1 MAREIDGKNTGRGA
15 GQIDDSQNYLGG
27 LTSAGIKR
35 KQSAVIYDILSE
47 GPIEGLAT
55 EDARSIFLNGVPV
68 ITNDTTQEETTKN
81 IEFKS
86 SDVTYVASTNV
97 VTDNESSNNL
107 FTNMSS
113 TETRYI
119 RIHKAGK
126 EFSSSIIT
134 KQGSNVVTIK
144 SGSSDTF
151 TSSDLYDHDFHSTDS
166 KVPLDRFLRIPGA
179 GLDGAEL
186 VARIK
191 EIVNTKKVIIDDV
204 AFVAVTDVTAHLDLV
219 QQVTKTNDT
228 SGAVVNGGSN
238 NLNANHRN
246 VTNERARLS
255 VDDTFTEESRTNF
268 KKFSWRLQTGELTQ
282 EFLPTPVGIGSS
294 AITFNGSKTAL
305 NQVTPGSSGSGY
317 PENGADGFKF
327 STSNASDANAMPN
340 GDASAF
346 AKSASQLGVSNPG
359 EVDHIKII
367 IGFDRLIGADT
378 ETGQSKPSR
387 AEFRITFQHSNDG
400 GSSFIDEVVFGE
412 AGDLSANIEN
422 IGVKPASTSN
432 PAGRKYDRSGFLE
445 EGTSSGFIR
454 QTTNTP
460 FNLVY
465 SFDTEQFQPFDDFNV
480 KIERL
485 DAVNFFK
492 DGNQHNNACFLS
504 AIECIIEDKLSYPY
518 TAYSSVII
526 GAEDFQTIPNRSY
539 DLRGVKVK
547 VPTNYFPRDE
557 LDSNGVRRTTASYT
571 RNNTTGADTGSE
583 QDWNGNFRG
592 DKKTFTSATDVNY
605 DLVYT
610 DNPVWIFLDLL
621 THNRYGIGKFIDP
634 DFDLSLIDKYKLF
647 QIAKFCDEL
656 VPDGKGGTEPRFTCN
671 VYLNKQEESL
681 KLLNDF
687 LSVFRGILIWQN
699 GLIGL
704 NSNRQSGAVYTFG
717 KSNVLEGSFQ
727 YQSSSYR
734 LRTNQVRVTWN
745 DPENSYKQA
754 VEIVEDYDAIANTGR
769 IIIKDV
775 VAYGCTSQGQA
786 HRYGKWHLFTEQID
800 NEVVAFKTSINAGF
814 LNPGDII
821 NVQDADRED
830 VKFSGRVNTASSTTN
845 ITLDRDVSLTG
856 SGNSFLNLIFPSG
869 GAYLSQPKATI
880 NSTTYEAGDLV
891 LLDESGNAIDTLEKS
906 VKVLDDSGNQVL
918 LQWSEYSRVET
929 KQISS
934 ISNNNQVVV
943 ASAFSS
949 VPNSEVIWSIFEE
962 LADGS
967 NTAGSTK
974 QYMVIA
980 LEEGEDKI
988 FDISA
993 TPYNPEKYDLVDR
1006 GYVIPNVPKVLTPPQ
1021 KVDAVPKPSSLT
1033 LTPQLATNSGFSGTS
1048 DAVAFNGYDLLVS
1061 WTHPLDS
1068 DGNIYSFINQYE
1080 IEINMQSSRS
1090 RDNVVDTIFV
1100 DGNTSSITL
1109 PNLAPGVSKVAV
1121 RLLNSAGHVSY
1132 FARAKINFNPE
1143 KFLISMNSIG
1153 AKNSTPIPV
1162 GGTISKPQVLT
1173 TTSGL
1178 VTIGESTG
1186 YSYSHPFKNS
1196 VTTYGSGTS
1205 INQQSFSSLADGES
1219 GFLLIDDSASDLKAI
1234 KIIEDNTA
1242 ENAQGVKQKYS
1253 YFGEVGASND
1263 DIVSASGTVTVA
1275 LDSSEVVGSSTAF
1288 TTDYAPGENI
1298 IIGAAGTSRFIAS
1311 ISFIESD
1318 TKLFMTQVSP
1328 RAYSGTSIFKH
1339 NLRLSSFNDAIISKI
1354 TRTNSS
1360 SYSIERFTSETQF
1373 QKTVQ
1378 LFKLNDSTFGTT
1390 TAGTFAEPTNGVES
1404 GWSTTQPALS
1414 SNGDEVYMVQ
1424 RTFTSDGASPQDS
1437 SWSSPVV
1444 VAKRTDGAAG
1454 SAGLRQ
1460 VQGYLYYEK
1469 TTNTGVAP
1477 STPGSTTY
1485 TFSTGDIDGGSG
1497 ATEVLALADT
1507 SATDKWTN
1515 SPRTQ
1520 DVGSTSSFWT
1530 VRYSGG
1536 ESSAGSSTCTVSYST
1551 IVAQTAFTG
1560 VVTFSGGTT
1569 FQEDGS
1575 NIFDITSI
1583 DGGNIQTG
1591 TIVAL
1596 GTVRTGTIRSN
1607 DHSGTGDGSGFSSDG
1622 TQINLS
1628 DGSIS
1633 SQKFRV
1639 ASNGDAVFAGE
1650 LSAASGTFGGALS
1663 GGTISIGSSNNIF
1676 KADSNGIYLGNATF
1690 SSAPFRVT
1698 PAGAV
1703 TSTSGTIGGFT
1714 IGSTISA
1721 TNILLDPSTPKITL
1735 GSKATLTDSNT
1746 GLYLGTDGLA
1756 LGASSVFK
1764 VTNAGVLTATDANIT
1779 GTIVASDLTVNDA
1792 TVTGTFVGATN
1803 LQDKA
1808 AGAFAAFARDAVT
1821 IGDSGEGGSFIE
1833 VISFGTSGGGNQ
1845 SAFVA
1850 GEAGTYSAFYS
1861 GNLVDADENI
1871 TGDDGADILMQVF
1884 SDTNNAMNT
1893 SKTMRLYANRGMG
1906 FTVATVFTAAA
1917 SESFQI
1923 RVFVKENNG
1932 LTANAFVDNNFLQV
1946 MRITKGQ

>member
-1 MAREIDGKNTGRGA
+1 MAREVDGKNTGRGA

-204 AFVAVTDVTAHLDLV
+204 AFAAVTDVTAHLDLV

-228 SGAVVNGGSN
+228 SGAVVNGASN
-238 NLNANHRN
+238 DLNPNHRN

-255 VDDTFTEESRTNF
+255 IDDTFTEESRTNF

-294 AITFNGSKTAL
+294 AVTFNGNKTAL

-412 AGDLSANIEN
+412 AGDLSADIEN

-754 VEIVEDYDAIANTGR
+754 VEIVEDYDSIANTGR

-943 ASAFSS
+943 SSAFSS

-980 LEEGEDKI
+980 LEEGEDKV

-1006 GYVIPNVPKVLTPPQ
+1006 GYVIPDVPKVLTPPQ

-1033 LTPQLATNSGFSGTS
+1033 LTPQLGTNSGFSGTN

-1100 DGNTSSITL
+1100 DGNTSSIIL

-1186 YSYSHPFKNS
+1186 YNYSHPFKNS
-1196 VTTYGSGTS
+1196 VTTYGSDTS

-1311 ISFIESD
+1311 ISFIESN

-1360 SYSIERFTSETQF
+1360 SYSIERFTTETQF

-1390 TAGTFAEPTNGVES
+1390 TAGTFADPTNGVES

-1444 VAKRTDGAAG
+1444 VASRTDGSPG
-1454 SAGLRQ
+1454 SPGNNGLRQ

-1469 TTNTGVAP
+1469 TSNVGVAP

-1536 ESSAGSSTCTVSYST
+1536 ETSAGSSTCTVSYST
-1551 IVAQTAFTG
+1551 IVKQTAFTG
-1560 VVTFSGGTT
+1560 VVTFSGRTT

-1575 NIFDITSI
+1575 DIFDTTSI

-1690 SSAPFRVT
+1690 GSAPFRVTPAGVLTSTSGTVGGFTLGSTSLTAGSGSSRVSLDTSNGIHLGNDSFGSAPFRVT
-1698 PAGAV
+1698 PAGALTTTSIDV
-1703 TSTSGTIGGFT
+1703 TGAGQIIGIGNMKSNAPGTMKVFTTGPITIGNPSST
-1714 IGSTISA
+1714 NDQEGSA
-1721 TNILLDPSTPKITL
+1721 P
-1735 GSKATLTDSNT
+1735 
-1746 GLYLGTDGLA
+1746 
-1756 LGASSVFK
+1756 
-1764 VTNAGVLTATDANIT
+1764 
-1779 GTIVASDLTVNDA
+1779 
-1792 TVTGTFVGATN
+1792 
-1803 LQDKA
+1803 
-1808 AGAFAAFARDAVT
+1808 
-1821 IGDSGEGGSFIE
+1821 FIE
-1833 VISFGTSGGGNQ
+1833 VISFGTDGSNSSLSIAAQYVNQ
-1845 SAFVA
+1845 GSFTAA
-1850 GEAGTYSAFYS
+1850 EAGTHSVQYS
-1861 GNLVDADENI
+1861 GVLIDANEDFDN
-1871 TGDDGADILMQVF
+1871 DDAVELLLQVF
-1884 SDTNNAMNT
+1884 DNTASNNIA
-1893 SKTMRLYANRGMG
+1893 SKQYTITAKRALG
-1906 FTVATVFTAAA
+1906 FSLATTFTAIAGRTY
-1917 SESFQI
+1917 QI
-1923 RVFVKENNG
+1923 RVFAKDRNG
-1932 LTANAFVDNNFLQV
+1932 LTDNAVIDSNFLQV
-1946 MRITKGQ
+1946 IKLATSPSIVT

>member
-134 KQGSNVVTIK
+134 KQGSNVVTIN

-204 AFVAVTDVTAHLDLV
+204 AFAAVTDVTAHLDLV

-1006 GYVIPNVPKVLTPPQ
+1006 GYVIPSVPKVLTPPQ

-1390 TAGTFAEPTNGVES
+1390 TAGTFADPTNGVES

-1414 SNGDEVYMVQ
+1414 SNNDEVYMVQ

-1444 VAKRTDGAAG
+1444 VARRTDGSTG

-1477 STPGSTTY
+1477 GTPGSTTY

-1536 ESSAGSSTCTVSYST
+1536 ESSPSASTCTVSYST

-1575 NIFDITSI
+1575 DIFDTTAI
-1583 DGGNIQTG
+1583 DGGNITTG
-1591 TIVAL
+1591 QIDSANLASTR
-1596 GTVRTGTIRSN
+1596 GTRIDLTN
-1607 DHSGTGDGSGFSSDG
+1607 DKIIIGG
-1622 TQINLS
+1622 TQNASSLV
-1628 DGSIS
+1628 DGIILDASTAGQPKFFVGDTNSFIRFNNTADKLEIQTSNFSI
-1633 SQKFRV
+1633 
-1639 ASNGDAVFAGE
+1639 ASNGNV
-1650 LSAASGTFGGALS
+1650 
-1663 GGTISIGSSNNIF
+1663 TIDG
-1676 KADSNGIYLGNATF
+1676 D
-1690 SSAPFRVT
+1690 
-1698 PAGAV
+1698 V
-1703 TSTSGTIGGFT
+1703 TSSSGTIGGFT
-1714 IGSTISA
+1714 IGSTLSA

-1735 GSKATLTDSNT
+1735 GSKATLTDSNS

-1764 VTNAGVLTATDANIT
+1764 VTNAGALTATDANIT

-1792 TVTGTFVGATN
+1792 TVTGTFVGPTN
-1803 LQDKA
+1803 LQDRA
-1808 AGAFAAFARDAVT
+1808 AGAFAVRVTPDIT
-1821 IGDSGEGGSFIE
+1821 IGVSGDPVGGTSAAYVEIA
-1833 VISFGTSGGGNQ
+1833 SFGTTPSHGGYSIEN
-1845 SAFVA
+1845 FTA
-1850 GEAGTYSAFYS
+1850 GEAGNYSAFYS
-1861 GNLVDADENI
+1861 GVMEDENEDFA
-1871 TGDDGADILMQVF
+1871 GDDQVELLLQVF
-1884 SDTNNAMNT
+1884 DNQQSLTLV
-1893 SKTMRLYANRGMG
+1893 SKSLVIEAGRALG
-1906 FTVATVFTAAA
+1906 FTIANDFDGVSGNTY
-1917 SESFQI
+1917 QI
-1923 RVFVKENNG
+1923 RVFARERNG
-1932 LTANAFVDNNFLQV
+1932 LTTGAKITNNFLQV

>member
-134 KQGSNVVTIK
+134 KQGSNVVTIN

-412 AGDLSANIEN
+412 AGDLSADIEN

-1006 GYVIPNVPKVLTPPQ
+1006 GYVIPSVPKVLTPPQ

-1536 ESSAGSSTCTVSYST
+1536 ESSAGASTCTVSYSAV
-1551 IVAQTAFTG
+1551 VAQTAFTG
-1560 VVTFSGGTT
+1560 VVTFSGGT
-1569 FQEDGS
+1569 FSEDGS
-1575 NIFDITSI
+1575 AITTI
-1583 DGGNIQTG
+1583 DGGNIDTG
-1591 TIVAL
+1591 TITANKL
-1596 GTVRTGTIRSN
+1596 SL
-1607 DHSGTGDGSGFSSDG
+1607 SGTGAITIGTLTNDSGFQTASDVNSADKTAGTIGGLTLTSTKIHLGTGTFNNSNTGFFVDSSGNFSLKDKLSFDG
-1622 TQINLS
+1622 TDLTIN
-1628 DGSIS
+1628 
-1633 SQKFRV
+1633 
-1639 ASNGDAVFAGE
+1639 
-1650 LSAASGTFGGALS
+1650 
-1663 GGTISIGSSNNIF
+1663 
-1676 KADSNGIYLGNATF
+1676 
-1690 SSAPFRVT
+1690 
-1698 PAGAV
+1698 GAV

-1714 IGSTISA
+1714 IASTLSA

-1756 LGASSVFK
+1756 LGASSAFK
-1764 VTNAGVLTATDANIT
+1764 VTNAGALTATSVD
-1779 GTIVASDLTVNDA
+1779 
-1792 TVTGTFVGATN
+1792 VTG
-1803 LQDKA
+1803 
-1808 AGAFAAFARDAVT
+1808 AGQIIGIGNMKSNAPGVMKVFTTGPIT
-1821 IGDSGEGGSFIE
+1821 IGNPSSTNDQEGIAPFIE
-1833 VISFGTSGGGNQ
+1833 VISFGTDGSNSSLSISAQYVNQ
-1845 SAFVA
+1845 GAFTA
-1850 GEAGTYSAFYS
+1850 AEAGTHSVQYT
-1861 GNLVDADENI
+1861 GVLIDATQDFAN
-1871 TGDDGADILMQVF
+1871 DDAVELLLQVF
-1884 SDTNNAMNT
+1884 DETASSNIA
-1893 SKTMRLYANRGMG
+1893 SKQYTITAKRALG
-1906 FTVATVFTAAA
+1906 FSLATTFTAVAGRNY
-1917 SESFQI
+1917 QI
-1923 RVFVKENNG
+1923 RVFAKDRNG
-1932 LTANAFVDNNFLQV
+1932 LTDNAVIDSNFLQV
-1946 MRITKGQ
+1946 IKLATSPNIVT